1 MRVGFFG
8 DGAWAVKTLD
18 RLVKLPDVQIVFVCP
33 RHQSPDAALQAAA
46 TEHGLTL
53 VDFADVNNQVAI
65 EELATYGCDLFI
77 SMSFDQI
84 MRRRMFDLP
93 RLGTINCHAG
103 MLPFYRGRS
112 VLNWALIND
121 EKALGITVHFIDD
134 GIDTGDIILQ
144 RHLEISDEDDYA
156 SLLERGS
163 DACASAVADA
173 VVQLECGTL
182 EPTPQAS
189 IDPFGSY
196 FTRRV
201 PGDERID
208 WQSTSREV
216 FNLVRAVAPPGPGAV
231 ARIGEEE
238 WRIFEVSVP
247 ETCRPW
253 GMICGAVIPSGTD
266 ILRVKTQDT
275 YVDVRNWSG
284 PRRPHPGERFS

>member
-1 MRVGFFG
+1 M
-8 DGAWAVKTLD
+8 
-18 RLVKLPDVQIVFVCP
+18 
-33 RHQSPDAALQAAA
+33 
-46 TEHGLTL
+46 EHGLTL
-53 VDFADVNNQVAI
+53 VGFADVNNEAAS

-93 RLGTINCHAG
+93 RLRTINCHAG

-112 VLNWALIND
+112 VVNWALIND
-121 EKALGITVHFIDD
+121 EKVLGITVHFIDD

-144 RHLEISDEDDYA
+144 RQLKISDSDDYA

-163 DACASAVADA
+163 DACASAVAEA
-173 VVQLECGTL
+173 VVQLAGGTL
-182 EPTPQAS
+182 EPIPQAS

-201 PGDERID
+201 LGDERID

-231 ARIGEEE
+231 ARIGQEE
-238 WRIFEVSVP
+238 WRILEVSVP
-247 ETCRPW
+247 ENCRPW
-253 GMICGAVIPSGTD
+253 RMICGAVIPSGTD
-266 ILRVKTQDT
+266 VLRVKTGDA

-284 PRRPHPGERFS
+284 RRRHRPGEMIS